1 MDDLVAEVLA
11 FFVPHDPDRQ
21 IRIHIVQP
29 GGKGIRVARM
39 AVVLR
44 VLHDALRAF
53 ATVLQPF
60 MPTSMAK
67 LLDQLGVPEE
77 ARGLAALDTPL
88 PGGQALPPPAPLFA
102 KIEVSA

>member
-44 VLHDALRAF
+44 VLERN
-53 ATVLQPF
+53 VI
-60 MPTSMAK
+60 
-67 LLDQLGVPEE
+67 
-77 ARGLAALDTPL
+77 L
-88 PGGQALPPPAPLFA
+88 PGSRTNWRFQIAQSREALESSARDIRASVEPPSPQARTEAVPAPDA
-102 KIEVSA
+102 AAATGTKAAQ